1 MSLGPGFTRGGRGGT
16 AAAPAA
22 THLHPPAGR
31 PYHAGMLRELSVQN
45 LALIE
50 DVRVELRPGFC
61 AWTGETGAGKSLLL
75 GALGLL
81 LGERGSADLI
91 RTGADELRVTGR
103 FELGR
108 PEQRAV
114 AAEIL
119 QTTIDDDDLILTRRL
134 SRSGRSSALVN
145 DTPVAVA
152 TLRRVGEMLVDVHG
166 QRESYSLLQP
176 AYQLE
181 LLDAF
186 GRLTDLRAKYAAA
199 ADRVRGLRRT
209 YRTLSDARQSR
220 QRDLALV
227 RFERDD
233 LDAANLTP
241 GELPALARERE
252 TLVHAQ
258 SLAQFTG
265 AVAGRLADDDGA
277 AGAVVGRLVKDA
289 NRWAGFDPKLADVA
303 ARLAALRLEVDDLAE
318 TCRDLS
324 ERFEAD
330 PARLEEVEQRI
341 GLLKKLQARYGKTP
355 DELVA
360 YRTTLDAREAELQQQ
375 EDDLAGIDAAAAAA
389 FAELKDAAA
398 ALGKARAKVAKRLV
412 ADAQKH
418 LADLGMPKAKFDAV
432 LEAVP
437 LDADPLS
444 GDVPAAG
451 TDHLE
456 LMLAANPGEPAR
468 PLRKV
473 ASGGELSRTMLA
485 LKTVFAAHDPVRTL
499 VVFDEIDANVGGRL
513 GDALGQKLA
522 SLGESHQVLCV
533 THLPQVA
540 SYAAHQWTIRKSSTA
555 KRTATT
561 ITPLTTVEA
570 RVEELAL
577 MLRGESRSE
586 TTLKEA
592 AEMLEAAGKLREV

>member
-1 MSLGPGFTRGGRGGT
+1 
-16 AAAPAA
+16 
-22 THLHPPAGR
+22 
-31 PYHAGMLRELSVQN
+31 MLRELAVQN

-50 DVRVELRPGFC
+50 DVRVELHPGFC

-81 LGERGSADLI
+81 LGERGSAELI

-103 FELGR
+103 FELTR
-108 PEQRAV
+108 PEQRT
-114 AAEIL
+114 AAQEIL
-119 QTTIDDDDLILTRRL
+119 QTALDEDDLILTRRL

-145 DTPVAVA
+145 DLPVAVA
-152 TLRRVGEMLVDVHG
+152 TLRRLGEMLVDVHG
-166 QRESYSLLQP
+166 QRENYSLLQP

-186 GRLTDLRAKYAAA
+186 GRLTDLRRKYATC
-199 ADRVRGLRRT
+199 ADRVRELRRR
-209 YRTLSDARQSR
+209 YRELTAARQTR
-220 QRDLALV
+220 QRELSLV
-227 RFERDD
+227 RFERED
-233 LDAANLTP
+233 LDNAKLSP
-241 GELPALARERE
+241 GELPQLLKERE

-265 AVAGRLADDDGA
+265 TVAARLSDDDGA
-277 AGAVVGRLVKDA
+277 VVEVLGRLVKEA
-289 NRWAGFDPKLADVA
+289 NRWAALDPKLQEVA
-303 ARLAALRLEVDDLAE
+303 TRLESLRPEVEDLAE

-330 PARLEEVEQRI
+330 PDRLEEVEQRI
-341 GLLKKLQARYGKTP
+341 GFLKKLQARYGKTP
-355 DELVA
+355 DELIE
-360 YRTTLDAREAELQQQ
+360 YRSTLDARETELQKQ
-375 EDDLAGIDAAAAAA
+375 EDDLSSLDGELASAFGLLEEAATV
-389 FAELKDAAA
+389 
-398 ALGKARAKVAKRLV
+398 LGKGRAKVARKLA

-418 LADLGMPKAKFDAV
+418 LADLGMPKAKLDAV
-432 LEAVP
+432 LEPVP
-437 LDADPLS
+437 LDSDPLA

-451 TDHLE
+451 IDQME
-456 LMLAANPGEPAR
+456 LMLTANPGEPAR

-485 LKTVFAAHDPVRTL
+485 LKTVLAAHDPVRTL

-513 GDALGQKLA
+513 GDVLGEKLAALGR
-522 SLGESHQVLCV
+522 SHQVICV

-540 SYAAHQWTIRKSSTA
+540 SYAAYQWTIRKTSTA

-561 ITPLTTVEA
+561 ITPLRTADE

-586 TTLKEA
+586 TTRKEA
-592 AEMLEAAGKLREV
+592 AEMLRTAEKARAG